1 MDARA
6 IAYETVAEA
15 IGRHHRDDAVLPK
28 TGGPAGNARLTAW
41 TGLLLLALS
50 LAELVTLLDV
60 RGLLSWHIAIGV
72 LLIPPAL
79 LKTAT
84 TSWRIVRYYA
94 GNQPYRVAGPPPLVL
109 RVLGPLVI
117 ASTLAV
123 LGSGLALILI
133 GTAASE
139 RSLVNLPGLGLSV
152 LMIHKVTFVVWAVC
166 TGLHT
171 LGRLVPAVQ
180 LTMARLTP
188 GRPTTTRP
196 AVPGRLRR
204 GGVLGAA
211 LVAATVG
218 ALVILSLSATGAW
231 RAQPHHAGRHD
242 RQITSTR

>member
-1 MDARA
+1 MDVRA
-6 IAYETVAEA
+6 IAHETVAEA

-41 TGLLLLALS
+41 TGLLLLALF

-72 LLIPPAL
+72 VLIPPAL
-79 LKTAT
+79 LKTGT
-84 TSWRIVRYYA
+84 TGWRIVRYYA
-94 GNQPYRVAGPPPLVL
+94 GNEPYRAAGPPPLVL

-123 LGSGLALILI
+123 LGSGLALIFL

-139 RSLVNLPGLGLSV
+139 RSLVNLPGLGLSM
-152 LMIHKVTFVVWAVC
+152 LMIHKATFVIWAVC

-180 LTMARLTP
+180 LTIVRRT
-188 GRPTTTRP
+188 
-196 AVPGRLRR
+196 VPGGIRR
-204 GGVLGAA
+204 GSA
-211 LVAATVG
+211 LATVLAVATLS
-218 ALVILSLSATGAW
+218 ALVILSLAATGAW
-231 RAQPHHAGRHD
+231 RTQPHRPGRHD
-242 RQITSTR
+242 RGQITSTR